1 MFGARKGNG
10 IYQWSKFRSVQN
22 FWPWEQSKFASDF
35 CFARPNTQATDRA
48 CRQKCHSNHS
58 NRIHRRDLITAP
70 ASPGSLRPSEPHFL
84 ILDDKLLN
92 TSEMWLQNAGG
103 HSTEWLHCR
112 PWNPSPALLVL
123 TLHIPSIYPR
133 YTLHVPSMYPPYTL
147 HIPSVYLSYTLHIP
161 SRYPPDTLHI
171 PSIYPACHNSNIV
184 DLFKTFW
191 NSLGVCHSETSW
203 AHPLTHRKNKEPTF
217 FAGHFTVF
225 RACLNR
231 ERVVQHGCGQR
242 NSKSKHNYLLDS
254 PGESTSNSICLCSC
268 KQRYWNTAFS
278 GM

>member
-1 MFGARKGNG
+1 MSFKSFK
-10 IYQWSKFRSVQN
+10 Q
-22 FWPWEQSKFASDF
+22 
-35 CFARPNTQATDRA
+35 NTQ
-48 CRQKCHSNHS
+48 
-58 NRIHRRDLITAP
+58 RRDLITAP

-123 TLHIPSIYPR
+123 TLHIPS
-133 YTLHVPSMYPPYTL
+133 
-147 HIPSVYLSYTLHIP
+147 VYLPYTLHIP

-171 PSIYPACHNSNIV
+171 PSIYPACHNSNII

-203 AHPLTHRKNKEPTF
+203 AHPLTYRKNKEPTF

-225 RACLNR
+225 RARLNR

-254 PGESTSNSICLCSC
+254 PGESTSNSIYLCSC